1 MLKLLPNFS
10 IITRF
15 RMLSAL
21 TVVLLF
27 VMATINTSGQDKM
40 IEHIHVVGERDM
52 ALIKVLAKMTEIQ
65 LEQEIAFEKA
75 MRFAIMRTSSQAYQN
90 GFNEN
95 ISEFRRLSA
104 KFREKL
110 TFSETL
116 LAQTSN
122 EMTDPAEIAG
132 IHKLTQQ
139 LASTDKQHQLWVRH
153 VGEIFDLMTV
163 SQSLA
168 QVEHLIEKAD
178 AEAQQL
184 EQQVI
189 TSLELIEKITQ
200 LAIYNVEAEA
210 TSVEYT
216 GIYLTIFGIILGVVL
231 SSINVRAVRID
242 IERLTTNVSQIK
254 SGVLNK
260 PFSAQDMGA
269 DLARVMLTMEDMRKE
284 LSTMIGDID
293 LASTQLRETSS
304 EMGDMSH
311 SMTEGIASF
320 DEQIQHLSVSFEE
333 VGATATEVARNAE
346 SSQKATAEVDDF
358 VKQSRNGMED
368 SLNAMTTLKSS
379 IDDSANSVK
388 QLEGHSQQISSIL
401 EVIKGI
407 ADQTNLLAL
416 NAAIEA
422 ARAGEQGRGF
432 AVVADEVRTLAL
444 RTQESTV
451 EIAEM
456 IELLSL
462 GIEQSVGAMQ
472 VCRNHS
478 KTMEDAAGAEHSNLV
493 KIAEL
498 IHNINDMTIQIAS
511 AAEEQ
516 SVVMA
521 QVSGRVNELS
531 AFSTDNVSS
540 FTQISSE
547 SKELSNTSSS
557 LSQVVNRF
565 ILA

>member
-15 RMLSAL
+15 RMLSVL

-40 IEHIHVVGERDM
+40 IEHIHLVGERDM

-75 MRFAIMRTSSQAYQN
+75 IRFAIMRTSIQAYQN

-95 ISEFRRLSA
+95 ISEFKMLSA

-122 EMTDPAEIAG
+122 EMTDPAEIAE
-132 IHKLTQQ
+132 INKLTQQ
-139 LASTDKQHQLWVRH
+139 LASTDKQHQLWGRH

-178 AEAQQL
+178 AEAQKL

-189 TSLELIEKITQ
+189 TSLELIEEITQ

-210 TSVEYT
+210 TSIEYT

-231 SSINVRAVRID
+231 SSINVRAVRVD

-269 DLARVMLTMEDMRKE
+269 DLARVMLTMEEMRKE

-293 LASTQLRETSS
+293 LASTQLRETSL

-432 AVVADEVRTLAL
+432 AVVADEVRTLAS

-462 GIEQSVGAMQ
+462 GLEQSVGAMQ

-478 KTMEDAAGAEHSNLV
+478 KTMEDAAGAEHNNLV

-498 IHNINDMTIQIAS
+498 MDNINDMTIHIAS

-516 SVVMA
+516 SVVMG